1 MKFYTFLIVLLVL
14 CTSQKFPIEH
24 VVVIMMENRSFDHML
39 GYLHLNYTKIDGLTG
54 KENNHYKA
62 DDPSSTDVKVNEN
75 GFNTGPD
82 DPGHSWEDTAEQIYG
97 YIIEPTKV
105 GTPLMNGFVQNA
117 LRNKHSPENP
127 LSMFTNKSV
136 PILNTLAVEFGVFDR
151 WFAALP
157 GPTDP
162 NRAFFM
168 SGTSNGVITN
178 FNGTLWNQQSYFDF
192 LRKHNISW
200 RAYYQDDP
208 WAMMYF
214 KDMHAAD
221 NYQYVSTLDKFFTDL
236 SEGNLSQFTVLQPR
250 MTSAKGA
257 PTWQHPDA
265 SVEAGESLYKEIYE
279 ALRASPFWD
288 KLAFIITYDEH
299 GGFYDHVPPPQVG
312 VPSPGEKAPNG
323 FNFDRLGI
331 RLPTLLISP
340 WIPKNTVIGT
350 ATGPTA
356 TSQYDSTSII
366 ATVNKIFNITDHM
379 TPRDAWAGTF
389 EKELLVLSVPRTD
402 CPTKL
407 PNVPET
413 TPEQLEAIRR
423 LPLNDHLET
432 QVKFYCKFNERGEDC
447 GKDITNQYEASV
459 FILNEVDYFWQRL
472 KSKNGK

>member
-1 MKFYTFLIVLLVL
+1 
-14 CTSQKFPIEH
+14 
-24 VVVIMMENRSFDHML
+24 
-39 GYLHLNYTKIDGLTG
+39 
-54 KENNHYKA
+54 
-62 DDPSSTDVKVNEN
+62 
-75 GFNTGPD
+75 
-82 DPGHSWEDTAEQIYG
+82 
-97 YIIEPTKV
+97 
-105 GTPLMNGFVQNA
+105 MNGFVQNA
-117 LRNKHSPENP
+117 LRYKHNPENP
-127 LSMFTNKSV
+127 LSMFTNASL

-168 SGTSNGVITN
+168 SGTSNGVISN

-192 LRKHNISW
+192 LRLHKVSW

-208 WAMMYF
+208 WAIMYF
-214 KDMHAAD
+214 KDMFNAD
-221 NYQYVSTLDKFFTDL
+221 NHKYVFTLEQFFTDL
-236 SEGNLSQFTVLQPR
+236 KAGNLSQFTVLQPR

-265 SVEAGESLYKEIYE
+265 SVHAGEALYKQIYE
-279 ALRASPFWD
+279 ELRASPFWD

-299 GGFYDHVPPPQVG
+299 GGFYDHVPPPQEG
-312 VPSPGEKAPNG
+312 VPSPGQKASNG
-323 FNFDRLGI
+323 FDFDRLGI
-331 RLPTLLISP
+331 RLPTILISP

-350 ATGPTA
+350 ATGPTP

-366 ATVNKIFNITDHM
+366 ATVNKIFGITDHM

-389 EKELLVLSVPRTD
+389 EKELLVLSSPRTD
-402 CPTKL
+402 CPMKL
-407 PNVPET
+407 PNVPTT
-413 TPEQLEAIRR
+413 TPEELEMIRS

-459 FILNEVDYFWQRL
+459 FILKEVDYFWEKL
-472 KSKNGK
+472 KSKNNK